1 MEAGYKRILFAEA
14 GNMLYFKTKE
24 ELINFA
30 KEVFLQNL
38 NLLNFFFGFNDLNH
52 FKARLEL
59 GRRQFLLL

>member
-1 MEAGYKRILFAEA
+1 MNANFREEIASCMEAGYKRILFAEA

-38 NLLNFFFGFNDLNH
+38 NFI
-52 FKARLEL
+52 KC
-59 GRRQFLLL
+59 FLF